1 VARSRKGTL
10 ASLRMRVFLVGAIC
24 LGLLL
29 NLTTP
34 SKAQAPRNS
43 LAQEYGVVLRSF
55 NATLTPIVATD
66 MAQHV
71 LLLASYYSLDPRL
84 LVAIVGVESG
94 WHVHAVSSSGAQ
106 GLGQLMPSTA
116 DGLSVQALEKY
127 ENLDGTARY
136 IRRLLNTYA
145 TLPTERRYSLAL
157 AGYNAGPDAVR
168 RYGGVP
174 PYAETQAYVQQVLGL
189 WHRLRAKL
197 PVYTPAITAA
207 HVAAPVT
214 VAKHVAA
221 TSTVELAPIDAQAIG
236 LRETRSLEG
245 DAVLP
250 KPKKTIGRWLARAL
264 GVH

>member
-1 VARSRKGTL
+1 
-10 ASLRMRVFLVGAIC
+10 MRVFLVGAIC
-24 LGLLL
+24 VGFLL

-34 SKAQAPRNS
+34 SKAQALRIS
-43 LAQEYGVVLRSF
+43 LAQRYGIVLRSF
-55 NATLTPIVATD
+55 NANLSPAAATD

-94 WHVHAVSSSGAQ
+94 WHTGAISPSGAQ

-136 IRRLLNTYA
+136 IRRLLNEYA
-145 TLPTERRYSLAL
+145 KLPLERRYSLAV

-174 PYAETQAYVQQVLGL
+174 PFAETQTYVQHVLSL
-189 WHRLRAKL
+189 WHRLRVQLPASAPAPPVFAKAHS
-197 PVYTPAITAA
+197 PAIAVKPAPAKAESTVKVA
-207 HVAAPVT
+207 VAAPD
-214 VAKHVAA
+214 
-221 TSTVELAPIDAQAIG
+221 PIDPQALG
-236 LRETRSLEG
+236 LRERRALEG

-250 KPKKTIGRWLARAL
+250 APKKTFGRWLARAL

>member
-1 VARSRKGTL
+1 
-10 ASLRMRVFLVGAIC
+10 MRVFLVGAIC

-29 NLTTP
+29 HLTTP

-55 NATLTPIVATD
+55 NATLSPLVATD

-71 LLLASYYSLDPRL
+71 LLLASYYNLDPRL

-94 WHVHAVSSSGAQ
+94 WHVHAVSASGAQ

-145 TLPTERRYSLAL
+145 SLPTERRYSLAL

-197 PVYTPAITAA
+197 PVYTPAITTA
-207 HVAAPVT
+207 HVVAAPVAVT
-214 VAKHVAA
+214 KHAAA
-221 TSTVELAPIDAQAIG
+221 TSTTTELAPIDAQAIG

-250 KPKKTIGRWLARAL
+250 KSKKTFGRWLARAL

>member
-1 VARSRKGTL
+1 
-10 ASLRMRVFLVGAIC
+10 M
-24 LGLLL
+24 GLLL

-43 LAQEYGVVLRSF
+43 LAQQYGVVLRSF
-55 NATLTPIVATD
+55 NAALTPPIATD

-94 WHVHAVSSSGAQ
+94 WHTQAVSPSGAQ

-136 IRRLLNTYA
+136 IRRLLNEYA
-145 TLPTERRYSLAL
+145 KLPSERRYSLAL

-168 RYGGVP
+168 RYGGIP
-174 PYAETQAYVQQVLGL
+174 PFAETQAYVQHVLGL
-189 WHRLRAKL
+189 WRRLRTRLPAFAPAVPVFAKAHA
-197 PVYTPAITAA
+197 PALAVKHIVPLSAA
-207 HVAAPVT
+207 VNVTEPAP
-214 VAKHVAA
+214 
-221 TSTVELAPIDAQAIG
+221 PIDPQVIG
-236 LRETRSLEG
+236 MRERHELEG
-245 DAVLP
+245 DAILP
-250 KPKKTIGRWLARAL
+250 APKKTIGRWLARAL

>member
-1 VARSRKGTL
+1 
-10 ASLRMRVFLVGAIC
+10 MRVFLVGALC
-24 LGLLL
+24 VGLLL
-29 NLTTP
+29 HFTTP
-34 SKAQAPRNS
+34 SKAQSPRNS
-43 LAQEYGVVLRSF
+43 IAQEYGVVLRSF
-55 NATLTPIVATD
+55 NVALTPPVATD

-94 WHVHAVSSSGAQ
+94 WHTRAVSPSGAL

-136 IRRLLNTYA
+136 IRRLLNEYA
-145 TLPTERRYSLAL
+145 KLPLERRYSLAI

-174 PYAETQAYVQQVLGL
+174 PYAETQAYVQHVLGL
-189 WHRLRAKL
+189 WHQLRAQL
-197 PVYTPAITAA
+197 PSIAPAIPVFAKA
-207 HVAAPVT
+207 HAPAIA
-214 VAKHVAA
+214 AKHFAPSAA
-221 TSTVELAPIDAQAIG
+221 TTTSMSIAASAPIDVQAIG
-236 LRETRSLEG
+236 AREHREFEG
-245 DAVLP
+245 DTVVPA
-250 KPKKTIGRWLARAL
+250 PKKTIGRWLARAL

>member
-1 VARSRKGTL
+1 
-10 ASLRMRVFLVGAIC
+10 MRVFLVGAIC
-24 LGLLL
+24 LGFLLD
-29 NLTTP
+29 LTTP
-34 SKAQAPRNS
+34 SKAQTPRNS
-43 LAQEYGVVLRSF
+43 PVQQYGVVLRSF
-55 NATLTPIVATD
+55 NASLTPPVATD
-66 MAQHV
+66 MARHV

-94 WHVHAVSSSGAQ
+94 WHAHAISPSGAQ

-136 IRRLLNTYA
+136 IRRLLNEYA
-145 TLPTERRYSLAL
+145 KLPLERRYSLAI

-174 PYAETQAYVQQVLGL
+174 PYAETQAYVQHVLSL
-189 WHRLRAKL
+189 WHQLRTRLPAFAPPITVLAKAHA
-197 PVYTPAITAA
+197 PA
-207 HVAAPVT
+207 VAV
-214 VAKHVAA
+214 KHVAPPITTA
-221 TSTVELAPIDAQAIG
+221 TAIVSVAAFAPIDAQVVG
-236 LRETRSLEG
+236 TRERHELEG

-250 KPKKTIGRWLARAL
+250 APKKTIGRWLARAL

>member
-1 VARSRKGTL
+1 
-10 ASLRMRVFLVGAIC
+10 MRVFLVGAIC
-24 LGLLL
+24 VGFLL

-34 SKAQAPRNS
+34 SKAQAPRS
-43 LAQEYGVVLRSF
+43 SVAQQYGVVLRAF
-55 NATLTPIVATD
+55 NANLSPPVATD

-94 WHVHAVSSSGAQ
+94 WHARAISPAGAQ
-106 GLGQLMPSTA
+106 GLGQLMPATA

-136 IRRLLNTYA
+136 IRRLLNEYA
-145 TLPTERRYSLAL
+145 KLPLERRYSLAV

-174 PYAETQAYVQQVLGL
+174 PYAETQAYVQHVLGL
-189 WHRLRAKL
+189 WHQLRLQL
-197 PVYTPAITAA
+197 PAIAPAIPVLAKAHA
-207 HVAAPVT
+207 HVLAV
-214 VAKHVAA
+214 KHVEPSHIASA
-221 TSTVELAPIDAQAIG
+221 PELAPIDAQQVGA
-236 LRETRSLEG
+236 RERRELEG

-250 KPKKTIGRWLARAL
+250 GPKKTIGRWLARAL

>member
-1 VARSRKGTL
+1 
-10 ASLRMRVFLVGAIC
+10 MRVFLVSAIC
-24 LGLLL
+24 VGFLF

-34 SKAQAPRNS
+34 SKAQAPRDS
-43 LAQEYGVVLRSF
+43 VAQQYGVVLRAF
-55 NATLTPIVATD
+55 NANLSRPVATD
-66 MAQHV
+66 LAQHV

-94 WHVHAVSSSGAQ
+94 WHARAISPSGAQ
-106 GLGQLMPSTA
+106 GLGQLMPATA

-136 IRRLLNTYA
+136 IRRLLNEYA
-145 TLPTERRYSLAL
+145 KLPLERRYSLAV

-174 PYAETQAYVQQVLGL
+174 PYAETQAYVQHVIGL
-189 WHRLRAKL
+189 WHQLRTRLPAL
-197 PVYTPAITAA
+197 VPAITVLAKA
-207 HVAAPVT
+207 HAPVVAVKRAAPPNT
-214 VAKHVAA
+214 T
-221 TSTVELAPIDAQAIG
+221 TSISEFAPSVDPQALG
-236 LRETRSLEG
+236 AHEHHELEG

-250 KPKKTIGRWLARAL
+250 APKKTIGRWLARAL

>member
-1 VARSRKGTL
+1 
-10 ASLRMRVFLVGAIC
+10 MRVFLVGAIC
-24 LGLLL
+24 MGLLL
-29 NLTTP
+29 DLTTP

-43 LAQEYGVVLRSF
+43 LAQQYGVVLRSF
-55 NATLTPIVATD
+55 NATLSPAVATD

-94 WHVHAVSSSGAQ
+94 WHVRAVSASGAQ

-136 IRRLLNTYA
+136 IRRLLNSYA
-145 TLPTERRYSLAL
+145 DLPTERRYSLAL

-168 RYGGVP
+168 RFGGIP

-197 PVYTPAITAA
+197 PSHTPAITTA
-207 HVAAPVT
+207 HVVAAPVAVT
-214 VAKHVAA
+214 KHVALA
-221 TSTVELAPIDAQAIG
+221 NPTAEPAPIDAQALG
-236 LRETRSLEG
+236 LREAQTMEG

-250 KPKKTIGRWLARAL
+250 KPKKTFGRWLARAL

>member
-1 VARSRKGTL
+1 MRS
-10 ASLRMRVFLVGAIC
+10 FLVGAIC
-24 LGLLL
+24 VGFLL

-43 LAQEYGVVLRSF
+43 VAQQYGVVLRSF
-55 NATLTPIVATD
+55 NATLTPPVATD

-94 WHVHAVSSSGAQ
+94 WHTRAVSPSGAL
-106 GLGQLMPSTA
+106 GLGQLMPATA

-136 IRRLLNTYA
+136 IRRLLNEYA
-145 TLPTERRYSLAL
+145 KLPVERRYSLAI

-168 RYGGVP
+168 RFGGVP
-174 PYAETQAYVQQVLGL
+174 PYAETQAYVQHVLGL
-189 WHRLRAKL
+189 WHELRARL
-197 PVYTPAITAA
+197 PAFAPAIPVFAKAHAPAIAVKHAVPPVTTATMS
-207 HVAAPVT
+207 VAAFTP
-214 VAKHVAA
+214 
-221 TSTVELAPIDAQAIG
+221 LDAQILGAQE
-236 LRETRSLEG
+236 RHELEG

-250 KPKKTIGRWLARAL
+250 APKKTIGRWLARAL